1 MMIPRSEP
9 SVSAM
14 TLADYTPGG
23 PIAGGKA
30 HSVPGGSET
39 SSKPSLTLHEQ
50 EPKDWSMLQ
59 LHWREKYLKN
69 DDDREEWL
77 FDKFKDKR
85 PSWATHPHH
94 PKTREWLMKVVLPT
108 QVHSRWTCGRRIQWF
123 FSCCGLL
130 HRWWPAASERAWW
143 VILFVY
149 GTLWMSFCLTA
160 LQRTYGTN
168 GDDPISWDEFIV
180 KLRNTIYATLAW
192 TALTLLV
199 YELPRLYNHCCKC
212 RFRPEAAD
220 RIVDKAF
227 CQLHESVL
235 CCLRT
240 TRSRL
245 KRSRL
250 EKCIRYDRTLD
261 DEAATYS
268 YLYDS
273 DVDDPD
279 MFLYYHHTKPT
290 EEGWP
295 EEDVPTKS
303 NRHKSSSSSRIHPSQ
318 QQQQQQQQRLSKLR
332 DDDTYDYEGDVQ
344 DHVQQ
349 QRTVAITADQYT
361 DRSNRSRS
369 RRSDWTER
377 AGRG

>member
-1 MMIPRSEP
+1 MRQSGV
-9 SVSAM
+9 SVPVL
-14 TLADYTPGG
+14 TLADHTPGG
-23 PIAGGKA
+23 PVTTGKT
-30 HSVPGGSET
+30 SLPSGVSET
-39 SSKPSLTLHEQ
+39 SSKPALTLHEQ
-50 EPKDWSMLQ
+50 EPRDWSMLQ

-77 FDKFKDKR
+77 FDKFKDVR
-85 PSWATHPHH
+85 PSWASHPHH

-108 QVHSRWTCGRRIQWF
+108 KVHSRWTCGRRIQWF
-123 FSCCGLL
+123 FSCCGLM

-149 GTLWMSFCLTA
+149 GTLWMSFCLTT

-180 KLRNTIYATLAW
+180 KLRNTLYATLAW
-192 TALTLLV
+192 TAVTLLV
-199 YELPRLYNHCCKC
+199 YEIPRLYNHCCKC
-212 RFRPEAAD
+212 RFRPQSAD
-220 RIVDKAF
+220 RIADKPL
-227 CQLHESVL
+227 CLLHESVL

-240 TRSRL
+240 TKSRL

-279 MFLYYHHTKPT
+279 MFLYYHHTKST
-290 EEGWP
+290 EEDLL
-295 EEDVPTKS
+295 EEDVRIKPLNTTKS
-303 NRHKSSSSSRIHPSQ
+303 SRYNSSLRRDQKQDQ
-318 QQQQQQQQRLSKLR
+318 QVRLTKPR
-332 DDDTYDYEGDVQ
+332 GGDDDDEDDDDDDDAERQ
-344 DHVQQ
+344 S
-349 QRTVAITADQYT
+349 RAVAYADQHS
-361 DRSNRSRS
+361 DRSDTRRS
-369 RRSDWTER
+369 RRSIQY
-377 AGRG
+377 AQ